1 MKRKVY
7 LDGELGDK
15 YGNELVI
22 EADSFSDVIRCL
34 DANFSDFRNYLE
46 DCHEKGI
53 GFLFEIENNSIN
65 HEEELLLAFGEG
77 DMYIAPQ
84 PAGAKSGGAKIIA
97 AIIIAVVVVAA
108 TGGIGSGAF
117 SSFGNFF
124 KAFGQVLS
132 GTTGGTFTQIG
143 AFMAVS
149 LALQGFQQI
158 LLPDPSVDSPDEDE
172 SYLFQGA
179 GQTILEGEPV
189 PILYGELRIPG
200 KPISFQLRTA
210 RRSFY
215 NDAVAQQDAPIDEG
229 DQPPT
234 DQPPVDPRDPGDD
247 NPGGPAPQP
256 SPQPRVNGR

>member
-53 GFLFEIENNSIN
+53 GFLFEIENNSITQ
-65 HEEELLLAFGEG
+65 EEELLLAFGEG

-97 AIIIAVVVVAA
+97 AIVLAVVVVAA
-108 TGGIGSGAF
+108 FTVGGFASF
-117 SSFGNFF
+117 SNFF
-124 KAFGQVLS
+124 QAFGAVLA
-132 GTTGGTFTQIG
+132 GEVGTFAQIG
-143 AFMAVS
+143 AYLAVS

-158 LLPDPSVDSPDEDE
+158 LLPDPSVDSPDQDE

-189 PILYGELRIPG
+189 PVLYGELRIPG

-247 NPGGPAPQP
+247 NPGGPGPQP
-256 SPQPRVNGR
+256 TPSPRVNR